1 VHLRL
6 AHTSARFFAREP
18 APQVKLAHVGGGG
31 VVVTV
36 VPGVVV
42 TVVPGV
48 VVTVE
53 QGPLGVVVTGGV
65 VVTVVPGVVVT
76 VEQGP
81 LGVVVT
87 GGVVVTVVPGVVV
100 TVEQGAFTVV
110 VTVVPGVVV
119 TVEQGA
125 LVGGGVVVTV
135 VTMLQHLCEQH
146 FSSCAFP
153 HMMTPPLGEKPAGQ
167 AYVAQV
173 FGGWVA
179 VVQGL
184 GPAVGLGAT
193 GATVPQGLPASTA
206 LSKAKES
213 NTFMTA
219 MTPTATKKRE
229 LQEYE

>member
-1 VHLRL
+1 L
-6 AHTSARFFAREP
+6 AHASAGFLGSEP
-18 APQVKLAHVGGGG
+18 AAQVKLAQVGGGG

-76 VEQGP
+76 V
-81 LGVVVT
+81 
-87 GGVVVTVVPGVVV
+87 
-100 TVEQGAFTVV
+100 
-110 VTVVPGVVV
+110 VPGVVV

-125 LVGGGVVVTV
+125 LGVVVGGGVVVTV

-153 HMMTPPLGEKPAGQ
+153 HMMTPPLGEKPAGH
-167 AYVAQV
+167 AYDAQV
-173 FGGWVA
+173 TAGKVVVT

-184 GPAVGLGAT
+184 AGAAVTTGAAVTVVQGLAGAAT
-193 GATVPQGLPASTA
+193 TTGANGATVPQGLPASTA
-206 LSKAKES
+206 PSKAKES
-213 NTFMTA
+213 NTFATA
-219 MTPTATKKRE
+219 MVVTARKKCKV
-229 LQEYE
+229 